1 VSHAQKKEVFALLCD
16 SMGVVQSIALDELGI
31 GHRVPPDSPFNQL
44 VDMGSRGKAQ
54 EFLTALRR
62 HGTVS
67 DWEMNVPVR
76 GHLMSLTFIGNTTS
90 SGLVI
95 AASSS
100 RSDLGRVQ
108 AELDEFARINN
119 ELATL
124 QRQFAKQSAELAVM
138 NEQLRESLAN
148 VKELRDLLPICTR
161 CKKIR
166 DDQDYWHTV
175 EAYISTHTSARF
187 SHGFCP
193 ECLQRELAERDRVL
207 GPGARKP

>member
-1 VSHAQKKEVFALLCD
+1 MSHAQKKEVFALLCD

-124 QRQFAKQSAELAVM
+124 QRQFAKQSAELARIFHTFS
-138 NEQLRESLAN
+138 EQAG
-148 VKELRDLLPICTR
+148 V
-161 CKKIR
+161 
-166 DDQDYWHTV
+166 
-175 EAYISTHTSARF
+175 
-187 SHGFCP
+187 
-193 ECLQRELAERDRVL
+193 DRVKQAVPIEHYAQRHSCPFRDSL
-207 GPGARKP
+207 SRPAAAF